1 MKNITAEILTIGDE
15 ILYGQILDTNAQW
28 MSYALDQL
36 GVRVVRKTTVGDNEP
51 DILHAFTEAEGRADL
66 VLITG
71 GLGPTNDDLTMPSLA
86 KYFGCQIV
94 ENPSVLA
101 HVKDFFEKRGREF
114 TEMNKR
120 QALVPEIAEVIH
132 NSLGTAPCTWYERNG
147 KIFVSMPGVPHE
159 MKNIMKEFVI
169 PKIREFFQTPVIY
182 HKVIK
187 TVGIGESFLAEKIKD
202 WEYAL
207 PPHIRLA
214 YLPSIG
220 HVKLRLTAIGEDR
233 GLLEKEVQ
241 QLIDVFLPLAGK
253 YIYGYDEIS
262 LEEAIGQLLLAQKK
276 TIALAE
282 SCSGGF
288 IQHKITQIPGSSAY
302 FQGGIVPYHNQFK
315 IDVLGVKASTLEKH
329 GAVSEECVTEMAER
343 VREKFNSDIG
353 IASSGIAGPGGGS
366 EEKPVGTV
374 WIAYADS
381 KQTITKRL
389 QLTQNRILNIELTE
403 ISVLNLVRKSLNQ

>member
-403 ISVLNLVRKSLNQ
+403 IAVLNLVRKSLNQ

>member
-329 GAVSEECVTEMAER
+329 GAVSEECVTEMA
-343 VREKFNSDIG
+343 
-353 IASSGIAGPGGGS
+353 
-366 EEKPVGTV
+366 
-374 WIAYADS
+374 
-381 KQTITKRL
+381 
-389 QLTQNRILNIELTE
+389 
-403 ISVLNLVRKSLNQ
+403 LVRYGLLTLIANKP